1 MKFPKYTFDE
11 VSLIELIKSFG
22 INELYIFGSVLRE
35 DFDSSSDID
44 LIVRISKDRHYSLFD
59 IMDIKEKLEQFF
71 ERDVDLIEFDSL
83 RNPFRKNEI
92 LRTAKKIYAA

>member
-11 VSLIELIKSFG
+11 VSLIELIKSLG
-22 INELYIFGSVLRE
+22 INELYIFGSVLRD

-71 ERDVDLIEFDSL
+71 ERDVDLIEIDSL